1 MTGTKGLPYSSISHS
16 TPLHPSLPPAS
27 PLCTLLHLSSLIP
40 FHFSSSHTRTH
51 MHPFCSNP
59 SSLKPYWSFFTVPA
73 ACWDGSSVFVGG
85 VSVCSGCS
93 AGALV
98 RPMAA
103 PLGRHCT
110 LLLWRSVAEAPL
122 LRAGAPAVCNA
133 STVVGGARLARLT
146 ALTTEPR
153 LSLPPPLRGED

>member
-16 TPLHPSLPPAS
+16 TPPPSFPSPCLSPLYPIASLLSHSLPF
-27 PLCTLLHLSSLIP
+27 LLLT
-40 FHFSSSHTRTH
+40 HTHTH
-51 MHPFCSNP
+51 APFCSNP
-59 SSLKPYWSFFTVPA
+59 SSLKPCWSFFTVPA
-73 ACWDGSSVFVGG
+73 AWWDGSSVFGGG